1 MANPTGKR
9 IAPTIGGRPCEFHDE
24 GEGRG
29 EAQKSAGQNSAD
41 HHAPDRHIING
52 QLMAVLVDD
61 NVSDV
66 NNQPGLVGIE
76 IESSPCKVSVRNIWV
91 KKFN

>member
-1 MANPTGKR
+1 TNDWNQYEV
-9 IAPTIGGRPCEFHDE
+9 IARGGTFL
-24 GEGRG
+24 
-29 EAQKSAGQNSAD
+29 
-41 HHAPDRHIING
+41 HIING